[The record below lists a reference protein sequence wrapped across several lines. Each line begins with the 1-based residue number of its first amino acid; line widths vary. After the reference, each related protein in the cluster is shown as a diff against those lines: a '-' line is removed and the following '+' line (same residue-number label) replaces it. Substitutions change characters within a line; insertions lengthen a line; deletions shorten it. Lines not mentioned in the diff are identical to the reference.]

1 MRKVIKDAAV
11 WVALAGT
18 MAASG
23 AMAQAPTPAAQ
34 QQMLGLLERG
44 ALYRDKVDWA
54 KLRADLAATSDPG
67 RQEDL
72 LADAIRRSSAGHGK
86 WISVERQ
93 AATRTPQGSTTDATK
108 SASAAL
114 PAAAAQMQNPRLGRV
129 NVGPYATD
137 RSLPRADRFARD
149 RQWAQGLQA
158 EIRSQ
163 DDGSRCGWIVDLRGN
178 TGGNMW
184 PMLLGVGPLLHG
196 GGDPGQQ
203 VGTFDTG
210 DGLQAWGYRNDAVWN
225 DDQVRISLGA
235 SAYVLKHP
243 DAPVAV
249 LQSGRTASSGEAI
262 VLAFRGR
269 PDTRSFGHPTA
280 GYSTGNSPVQL
291 VDGSLLL
298 LTGSVMKDR
307 NGVGD
312 GSRIPPDVAAAD
324 DAETLRLAEHWLLQ
338 QPACREKPAVAVAV
352 QPHGNG
358 SH

>member
-1 MRKVIKDAAV
+1 MRKMIKEAAL
-11 WVALAGT
+11 VALVGT
-18 MAASG
+18 MVAGG

-54 KLRADLAATSDPG
+54 KLRVDLAATSDPS

-93 AATRTPQGSTTDATK
+93 AAMRTPQGSTTDATK

-249 LQSGRTASSGEAI
+249 LQSERTASSGEAI

-307 NGVGD
+307 NSVGD